1 MIMRSDE
8 ELFRAHAE
16 DGDRDA
22 LQELFERHKE
32 DVYCTA
38 RRILRN
44 DADALDA
51 TQAAFLNA
59 LQALPT
65 LKEAARFPAWL
76 RRIAV
81 NAALGM
87 RRARGAEKL
96 PENVPSPAE
105 PGPAMSAED
114 FQVLRRALDGLP
126 DEYRLPI
133 VLHHRE
139 GLTYEEIARILDWP
153 RGTVGT
159 NIHRGLERLRT
170 ALAGSFASSDQIL
183 IALLEQAPPPQSPKG
198 PDTALACG
206 PSNLA

>member
-1 MIMRSDE
+1 MMRSDE
-8 ELFRAHAE
+8 ELFRA
-16 DGDRDA
+16 GDRDS
-22 LQELFERHKE
+22 LQELFARHKD
-32 DVYCTA
+32 DVYRTA

-65 LKEAARFPAWL
+65 LKEAAKFPGWL

-81 NAALGM
+81 NVALGM
-87 RRARGAEKL
+87 RRSRGSRLAYEESVRAAEV
-96 PENVPSPAE
+96 ES
-105 PGPAMSAED
+105 AMSAED
-114 FQVLRRALDGLP
+114 FQVLKRAVAELP
-126 DEYRLPI
+126 EEYRLPI
-133 VLHHRE
+133 VLHHAE
-139 GLTYEEIARILDWP
+139 GFSYDEIARMLEWP

-170 ALAGSFASSDQIL
+170 ALAGSFADSDRIL
-183 IALLEQAPPPQSPKG
+183 IALLEGSRPPAVPPSG

-206 PSNLA
+206 PVHLA